1 MKTIRHE
8 KTGFY
13 LNLATVRVI
22 SGKWCVKGL
31 FNYKFKA
38 EPDLF
43 SPNWKTLGTFET
55 RELAIDFAENLCEAW
70 KAMSHE

>member
-1 MKTIRHE
+1 
-8 KTGFY
+8 
-13 LNLATVRVI
+13 
-22 SGKWCVKGL
+22 
-31 FNYKFKA
+31 
-38 EPDLF
+38 LF